1 MKTVIRL
8 KESDIQRMVKRVL
21 NEEDTYYS
29 RNIIDY
35 DKVLRDMKFKFGWG
49 DLSPQWLDEFE
60 EDMGDVIEVLGT
72 NEYSNLFADWME
84 SKSIEDNI

>member
-1 MKTVIRL
+1 MTKVIKL

-35 DKVLRDMKFKFGWG
+35 DKVLRDMKFKFAWG
-49 DLSPQWLDEFE
+49 DLSSQWLEEFE
-60 EDMGDVIEVLGT
+60 DDMGDIIEVLST
-72 NEYSNLFADWME
+72 NEYTDLFSDWME
-84 SKSIEDNI
+84 AKSIEDNI